1 MRQCALLKAGIVS
14 YEEGLKVQDTA
25 RDLVAKGIFDGI
37 LILLEHYP
45 VITVGKAGGADNV
58 RITSWDM
65 KERGI
70 EVFRSSRG
78 GNVTCHNPG
87 QLVGYPILNLS
98 CWQEDIHWYVRTL
111 EDLLIQ
117 VLRDFTLNGEQKAPY
132 SGVWIS
138 DKKVAAIGVSARS
151 WITGHGFALN
161 VCNDLS
167 LFQEIVPCGIREF
180 GVTSISDAKGQ
191 QVEVSSAESVLTQS
205 FENVFDCTLEPMRM
219 QPR

>member
-1 MRQCALLKAGIVS
+1 MLKAGIVS
-14 YEEGLKVQDTA
+14 YEAGLKVQDAA
-25 RDLVAKGIFDGI
+25 RDFVAKGVFDGV

-58 RITSWDM
+58 RISSRDM

-70 EVFRSSRG
+70 EIFHSSRG
-78 GNVTCHNPG
+78 GNVTCHSPG

-111 EDLLIQ
+111 EDLLIR
-117 VLRDFTLNGEQKAPY
+117 VLQDFTLRGEQKAPY
-132 SGVWIS
+132 SGVWIR

-161 VCNDLS
+161 VCNDLN

-180 GVTSISDAKGQ
+180 GVTSISNAKGQ
-191 QVEVSSAESVLTQS
+191 QVEVSSAENLLTQS
-205 FENVFDCTLEPMRM
+205 FKNVFECTLETIKL